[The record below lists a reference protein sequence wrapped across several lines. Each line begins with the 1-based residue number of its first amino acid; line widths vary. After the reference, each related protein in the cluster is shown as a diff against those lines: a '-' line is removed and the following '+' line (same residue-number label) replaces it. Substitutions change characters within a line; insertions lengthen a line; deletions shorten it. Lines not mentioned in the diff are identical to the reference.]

1 MVSPSLVTIPAV
13 QNRIRDFW
21 LFYRRYTDTTI
32 HTAATAALAMF
43 GLLIFLDP
51 WFAAVAIACYV
62 LPPIV
67 LYVFEPN
74 SPIVADVERE
84 FEHESRPERDGVSEP
99 KPPVERSRDSLS
111 ADEPSANHR
120 DLESPSKPAQSDDTG
135 SSRRVPNVSVTDH
148 ETDTEFDG
156 RGTDA
161 DSDGEHSGSD
171 TGRDL
176 DHAGTDTD
184 PPGTDTDPPGTDT
197 DTGSDQDDG
206 DTDTD
211 FDRDDGDTDTDTD
224 RPGTDTDTDLPG
236 TDTDTDPPG
245 TDTDT
250 DRDGTDTDTDPPG
263 TDTDS
268 DRDGTDTDSDSDS

>member
-43 GLLIFLDP
+43 GLLIFLDA

-62 LPPIV
+62 LPPLV
-67 LYVFEPN
+67 LYVFYPD
-74 SPIVADVERE
+74 SPIVTPVEPE
-84 FEHESRPERDGVSEP
+84 FEPKHSAESEP
-99 KPPVERSRDSLS
+99 KPSAERDRDPLS

-120 DLESPSKPAQSDDTG
+120 DLESPSKPAQSEDAG
-135 SSRRVPNVSVTDH
+135 PSRRVSNVSVTDH

-161 DSDGEHSGSD
+161 DNDAKHSGTD
-171 TGRDL
+171 TGRDR

-184 PPGTDTDPPGTDT
+184 QPGTDTD
-197 DTGSDQDDG
+197 SDP
-206 DTDTD
+206 
-211 FDRDDGDTDTDTD
+211 
-224 RPGTDTDTDLPG
+224 PGTDTDTDLPG
-236 TDTDTDPPG
+236 TDTDTDQDDGDTDSDFDGIGMDTDFDRDDGDTDTDTDPPG
-245 TDTDT
+245 SDTDT